1 MADYA
6 VDDVDSL
13 TAGYQQIER
22 GIARVRFSES
32 DSVDHLESGYSA
44 EETHTT
50 ADEGDEAI
58 RAKMSLSTS
67 ESDVSNTL
75 DEGHNL
81 SSFLKSATVSAV
93 SDFDASE
100 DSSPTR
106 MDPFLAK
113 SKSSPEM
120 IEATGY
126 KTEVE
131 KMLATHM
138 DVTRVLDRLYLSD
151 YMSLSA
157 ERLSELGVSLV
168 INATYEV
175 PNVEV
180 PEGTIEFIQLHIN
193 DSITADMAQ
202 HMDRCADR
210 IHEVRSAGG
219 VALVHCALG
228 VSRSVTICLAYLV
241 KYEGRTLREAYFEVK
256 KKRPIIRPNEGFWR
270 QLIAFEVAKRGRA
283 TVKLSVFP
291 MGVIPDVYRGA
302 PQTVKMRRIHVS
314 ALDVHTVHLRLVF
327 ASVFFC
333 SFSTHLS
340 KLSGGLLA

>member
-1 MADYA
+1 MAE
-6 VDDVDSL
+6 VDDVDSI

-22 GIARVRFSES
+22 GIARVRFSDS
-32 DSVDHLESGYSA
+32 DSSNYLDSYDDTKEPDR
-44 EETHTT
+44 T
-50 ADEGDEAI
+50 ADDGDEAI

-67 ESDVSNTL
+67 ESDVSNNL
-75 DEGHNL
+75 DEGYSL
-81 SSFLKSATVSAV
+81 PSFLKSATIAGVTEY
-93 SDFDASE
+93 DESE
-100 DSSPTR
+100 DTSPVR
-106 MDPFLAK
+106 IDPILAK

-120 IEATGY
+120 IEATGFQ
-126 KTEVE
+126 TEVE

-138 DVTRVLDRLYLSD
+138 DVTRILDRLYLSD

-175 PNVEV
+175 PNIEV
-180 PEGTIEFIQLHIN
+180 PEGTVEFIQLHIN
-193 DSITADMAQ
+193 DSISADMAQ
-202 HMDRCADR
+202 HMDMCADR

-228 VSRSVTICLAYLV
+228 VSRSATICLAYLV

-302 PQTVKMRRIHVS
+302 PQTGKMRRFHVS
-314 ALDVHTVHLRLVF
+314 TFEIQTVYYTYAHT
-327 ASVFFC
+327 
-333 SFSTHLS
+333 
-340 KLSGGLLA
+340 

>member
-1 MADYA
+1 MATYE

-13 TAGYQQIER
+13 AAGFEQIQR
-22 GIARVRFSES
+22 GIARVRFSDSDITEPDTSNYVES
-32 DSVDHLESGYSA
+32 RYDA
-44 EETHTT
+44 EVSETF
-50 ADEGDEAI
+50 AGDGDEAI
-58 RAKMSLSTS
+58 QAKMSLSTS
-67 ESDVSNTL
+67 ESEMSNNL
-75 DEGHNL
+75 DEGHGL
-81 SSFLKSATVSAV
+81 QSFLKSATVSAV
-93 SDFDASE
+93 SDYEESE
-100 DSSPTR
+100 DTSPAYL
-106 MDPFLAK
+106 DPTIAK
-113 SKSSPEM
+113 SKSSPDM
-120 IEATGY
+120 IQPGGY

-157 ERLSELGVSLV
+157 SRLSELGVTLV

-180 PEGTIEFIQLHIN
+180 PEGTVEFIQLHIN
-193 DSITADMAQ
+193 DVVTADMAQ

-228 VSRSVTICLAYLV
+228 ISRSVTICLAYLV

-270 QLIAFEVAKRGRA
+270 QLIAFEIDKRGRA

-302 PQTVKMRRIHVS
+302 PQTIKMRRYHVS
-314 ALDVHTVHLRLVF
+314 ASEIQRIHL
-327 ASVFFC
+327 
-333 SFSTHLS
+333 
-340 KLSGGLLA
+340 

>member
-1 MADYA
+1 MADYD
-6 VDDVDSL
+6 VDNIDSL
-13 TAGYQQIER
+13 TAGYEQIER
-22 GIARVRFSES
+22 GIARVRFSDSDANNYLEPQYNTEES
-32 DSVDHLESGYSA
+32 
-44 EETHTT
+44 ETI
-50 ADEGDEAI
+50 ADDGDEAI
-58 RAKMSLSTS
+58 RAKMTLSTS
-67 ESDVSNTL
+67 ETDMSNNV
-75 DEGHNL
+75 DDGHNL
-81 SSFLKSATVSAV
+81 PSFLKSATVSAV
-93 SDFDASE
+93 SDYEMSE
-100 DSSPTR
+100 DTAPAHF
-106 MDPFLAK
+106 DPILGK
-113 SKSSPEM
+113 SKSSPDM

-126 KTEVE
+126 QTEVE

-157 ERLSELGVSLV
+157 SRLSELGVTLV

-180 PEGTIEFIQLHIN
+180 PEGTIEFIQLYIN
-193 DSITADMAQ
+193 DSVTADMAQ

-210 IHEVRSAGG
+210 INEVRSAGG

-270 QLIAFEVAKRGRA
+270 QLISFEIAKRGRA

-302 PQTVKMRRIHVS
+302 PQTMKMRRFH
-314 ALDVHTVHLRLVF
+314 HF
-327 ASVFFC
+327 
-333 SFSTHLS
+333 
-340 KLSGGLLA
+340 